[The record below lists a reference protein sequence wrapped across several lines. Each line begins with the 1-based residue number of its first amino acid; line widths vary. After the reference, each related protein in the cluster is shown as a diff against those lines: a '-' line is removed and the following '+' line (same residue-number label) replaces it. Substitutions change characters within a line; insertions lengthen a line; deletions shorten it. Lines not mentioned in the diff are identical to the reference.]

1 LLIISFLGKLWQS
14 DWLPKLFFIAKE
26 QHLRKQGKA
35 LQEIIT
41 LGGKERSSKAR
52 KNKLSS

>member
-1 LLIISFLGKLWQS
+1 MAIGN
-14 DWLPKLFFIAKE
+14 FFIAKE
-26 QHLRKQGKA
+26 QHLQTQRKA

-41 LGGKERSSKAR
+41 LGGKERSSNAR

>member
-14 DWLPKLFFIAKE
+14 DWLPKLIFIAKE